1 MKKILSMM
9 LFALPLLALTAC
21 HDEDDL
27 PDVDFNFTIENATR
41 ADGYL
46 YIVQGE
52 TMEIT
57 SIEVVNKDSGKPAI
71 ITAANFYWDYYYI
84 GSAIEPP
91 YAFSIETGE
100 DTPLGDHILQ
110 VESPLY
116 AEGKTAATSVVT
128 FRVRVVA
135 DASDIP
141 TGGEQSF
148 VVHPRTS
155 TTAEK

>member
-1 MKKILSMM
+1 MKKIISLM
-9 LFALPLLALTAC
+9 LLTLPLLGLVAC
-21 HDEDDL
+21 HDENDL

-52 TMEIT
+52 TMEIS
-57 SIEVVNKDSGKPAI
+57 SIEIVNKDSGKPAI

-91 YAFSIETGE
+91 YAFSIETSE
-100 DTPLGDHILQ
+100 DTPLGDHVLQ

-141 TGGEQSF
+141 SGGEQAF
-148 VVHPRTS
+148 VVHPSTA
-155 TTAEK
+155 TTADN

>member
-1 MKKILSMM
+1 MQICAA
-9 LFALPLLALTAC
+9 FGCLAGRTQKRK
-21 HDEDDL
+21 
-27 PDVDFNFTIENATR
+27 PSGATR
-41 ADGYL
+41 GAPA
-46 YIVQGE
+46 
-52 TMEIT
+52 TT
-57 SIEVVNKDSGKPAI
+57 APPPAI
-71 ITAANFYWDYYYI
+71 STAANFYWDYYYI

-91 YAFSIETGE
+91 YAFTIETGE

>member
-1 MKKILSMM
+1 MNKILSMM

-84 GSAIEPP
+84 GSAIEPRRRYSPGRP
-91 YAFSIETGE
+91 YSSGREPAICRRQ
-100 DTPLGDHILQ
+100 D
-110 VESPLY
+110 
-116 AEGKTAATSVVT
+116 
-128 FRVRVVA
+128 
-135 DASDIP
+135 
-141 TGGEQSF
+141 GGNF
-148 VVHPRTS
+148 GRYLPRS
-155 TTAEK
+155 CGG

>member
-1 MKKILSMM
+1 MNKILSMM

-71 ITAANFYWDYYYI
+71 ITAAN
-84 GSAIEPP
+84 
-91 YAFSIETGE
+91 
-100 DTPLGDHILQ
+100 
-110 VESPLY
+110 
-116 AEGKTAATSVVT
+116 
-128 FRVRVVA
+128 
-135 DASDIP
+135 
-141 TGGEQSF
+141 
-148 VVHPRTS
+148 
-155 TTAEK
+155 

>member
-1 MKKILSMM
+1 M
-9 LFALPLLALTAC
+9 LLAIPLLGLVAC
-21 HDEDDL
+21 HDDNDL

-41 ADGYL
+41 VDGYL

-52 TMEIT
+52 TMDIT
-57 SIEVVNKDSGKPAI
+57 SIEVVNKDSDKPAI

-91 YAFSIETGE
+91 FAFSVETSTE
-100 DTPLGDHILQ
+100 TPLGDHILQ

-128 FRVRVVA
+128 FRVKVVA
-135 DASDIP
+135 DASEIP
-141 TGGEQSF
+141 TGGEQAF
-148 VVHPRTS
+148 VTHPQTA